1 MDQSEMREA
10 MDACRAG
17 SDDLDLPELIQVS
30 EALTADPVARRVFDR
45 IQRFD
50 KRIAAAAHDVPVPSG
65 LAERILARLPGSS
78 EAVTNEAV
86 ANGLPAAE
94 SAAAITTQTVVQPVS
109 PAAVSVAAAPS
120 RRRFSKRAWSLA
132 SLAASLFIAVG
143 LIAFWPPHK
152 PLSVSALIGSSGDWY
167 AQLVVG
173 TSWQKVAGH
182 ERDLVKNYPLTNA
195 VRAKPLRW
203 SNVSSLVGEDAVVY
217 DLSTAGHRAMLFV
230 IPSDDPVAGPTPPFT
245 PPSSTGGLMIG
256 CWQSQGMV
264 YVLVVEGDER
274 VYQNLID
281 LSAQPPLA

>member
-1 MDQSEMREA
+1 MDQSELREA

-17 SDDLDLPELIQVS
+17 SNDLDLPELLKVS
-30 EALTADPVARRVFDR
+30 ESVTADPGARRVFDR

-65 LAERILARLPGSS
+65 LSERILARLPGRS
-78 EAVTNEAV
+78 EPVT
-86 ANGLPAAE
+86 NGLPAAE
-94 SAAAITTQTVVQPVS
+94 SAAAIATQSAARPTS

-132 SLAASLFIAVG
+132 GLAASLFIAVG
-143 LIAFWPPHK
+143 LVAFWPAHK
-152 PLSVSALIGSSGDWY
+152 PLSASTLIGNSGDWY
-167 AQLVVG
+167 AQLAKG

-182 ERDLVKNYPLTNA
+182 ERDLVTYPLANA
-195 VRAKPLRW
+195 VRVRPQRW

-217 DLSTAGHRAMLFV
+217 DLSTTGHRAMLFV
-230 IPSDDPVAGPTPPFT
+230 IPSDDPVAGPTPPLT
-245 PPSSTGGLMIG
+245 PPSSTGGQMIG